1 MATITLILGESGT
14 GKSASLRN
22 FKEGEIA
29 IVNAAGKPL
38 PFRGKFETL
47 NDDIDFR
54 HIVQFMTNTRAK
66 TIIIDDCQYVM
77 SFQYMRRLRENGWDK
92 FNDIQSDFFN
102 MIEFAKTLPED
113 VTVYF
118 LSHLETKED
127 GRQKIK
133 TIGKM
138 LDEKITIEGMFTT
151 VLKTYVA
158 DGKYFFLTQNS
169 GMDTTKSPLGMFPT
183 YAIDNDLKY
192 VDEKIRNYYGIGNY
206 KTDAE
211 MEKADEAAQRDEV
224 EKGSN
229 GRTKRTTRSTR
240 QEAEKQ
246 PTTDETPK
254 AEEVTEEQPKT
265 EIRQRRQ
272 RKTRETEPVEI
283 DEDELPF

>member
-54 HIVQFMTNTRAK
+54 HIIQFMTNTRAK

-102 MIEFAKTLPED
+102 LIEFAKSLPED

-192 VDEKIRNYYGIGNY
+192 VDEKIRNYYGIGDF

-211 MEKADEAAQRDEV
+211 MKKADEAAQRDEV

-229 GRTKRTTRSTR
+229 GRTKRTNRSTR

-246 PTTDETPK
+246 PVTDETPK

-272 RKTRETEPVEI
+272 RKTRDTETVET
-283 DEDELPF
+283 DDLPF